1 MKVFYA
7 CPNCR
12 HRPDM
17 RAIYTI
23 NKRVCPMCGLPIVP
37 QEVER
42 QHNQEVERQRAE
54 AERQREESEQ
64 QREAQNAIAI
74 KWVAIVYACCCIMF
88 VLLVIIIIMANRRMF
103 VFLR

>member
-1 MKVFYA
+1 
-7 CPNCR
+7 
-12 HRPDM
+12 M

-54 AERQREESEQ
+54 AEAEKASNIRFF
-64 QREAQNAIAI
+64 
-74 KWVAIVYACCCIMF
+74 KWVAIVVAIMWF
-88 VLLVIIIIMANRRMF
+88 LCVLLAFLVAALIPF
-103 VFLR
+103 FLRNLPKN